1 MEIANQI
8 KLQFLGVDFP
18 VVNLNS
24 DQPFVLSKDNEINM
38 SVVPKVFYPN
48 LDQTVF
54 KIIQEVSLSAEGYF
68 DLFVVAVGTF
78 QLDFSIDDT
87 TKKQFVNTN
96 APAIM
101 FPYVRSFIA
110 TLTTNLGN
118 VTGTMH
124 IPPQFFNGD
133 LEEVEEV

>member
-8 KLQFLGVDFP
+8 KLQFVGVDFP
-18 VVNLNS
+18 VVNFNS
-24 DQPFVLSKDNEINM
+24 DQLFVFSKDNEISL
-38 SVVPKVFYPN
+38 SVVPKVFYPKKDN
-48 LDQTVF
+48 TSF
-54 KIIQEVSLSAEGYF
+54 KIIQEVSLSAQGYF

-78 QLDFSIDDT
+78 QLENAIDDA
-87 TKKQFVNTN
+87 TKRQFINTN

-101 FPYVRSFIA
+101 FPYVRAFIA

-124 IPPQFFNGD
+124 IPPQFFKGD
-133 LEEVEEV
+133 LEEVEV